1 LEPRVKF
8 WGGSVELCNA
18 QRMNRGGGDMTQ
30 TDKKNRRSRNLDSI
44 IEDLMDLSLP
54 KSERIQLMKELIAK
68 GEELPDEVLEEGLKR
83 LMEKLLE

>member
-1 LEPRVKF
+1 
-8 WGGSVELCNA
+8 
-18 QRMNRGGGDMTQ
+18 MTR
-30 TDKKNRRSRNLDSI
+30 THKKTRQARELDSI

-54 KSERIQLMKELIAK
+54 KSERILLMKELIAR